1 MRSWIEKLANKIK
14 QEGNSTGWN
23 AEVFIPQ
30 FRINITECKNDKLLV
45 VEQYEK
51 DEKGNHKYTSRSII
65 KIYEDEYD
73 YLNTII
79 KDLNKITQDKFIEI
93 FNSFE

>member
-1 MRSWIEKLANKIK
+1 MRIWVEKLGNKIK

-23 AEVFIPQ
+23 AEVIIPQ
-30 FRINITECKNDKLLV
+30 FRINLTEGRNDRWLV

-51 DEKGNHKYTSRSII
+51 DEEGNRKYTSRNII

-79 KDLNKITQDKFIEI
+79 KDLNKIAQDKFIEI

>member
-23 AEVFIPQ
+23 SEVLIPQ
-30 FRINITECKNDKLLV
+30 FRINLTECRDDRRLI
-45 VEQYEK
+45 VEQYK
-51 DEKGNHKYTSRSII
+51 IDEEGNRRYTSRGTI

>member
-1 MRSWIEKLANKIK
+1 MRNWIEKLANKIK
-14 QEGNSTGWN
+14 QEGNTTGWN
-23 AEVFIPQ
+23 SEVLIPQ
-30 FRINITECKNDKLLV
+30 FRINLTECIEDRWLV

-51 DEKGNHKYTSRSII
+51 DEEGNRRYISRGII

-73 YLNTII
+73 YLDTII